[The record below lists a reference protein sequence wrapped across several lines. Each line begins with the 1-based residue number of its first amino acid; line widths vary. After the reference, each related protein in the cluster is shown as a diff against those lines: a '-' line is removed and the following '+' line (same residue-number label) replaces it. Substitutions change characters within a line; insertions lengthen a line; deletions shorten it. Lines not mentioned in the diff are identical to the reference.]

1 MSRLLLVLAL
11 AVAPAGAMSAT
22 IYKCVGADGKT
33 VFSDKQCGS
42 QAEAIEYSHP
52 ETWKERIS
60 RERAESSARLDEL
73 RQQEIVQRREQDA
86 RISKMKEQHRALCES
101 RIANE
106 GLAIG
111 MTKSQLYD
119 SEIWGY
125 PDDISKTTT
134 ANAVKEYFVYKC
146 DGYKSVRLFV
156 TNGRLS
162 SIHN

>member
-1 MSRLLLVLAL
+1 MSRLLLALAL
-11 AVAPAGAMSAT
+11 SVASAGAMSAT
-22 IYKCVGADGKT
+22 IYKCVGADGKI

-52 ETWKERIS
+52 ETWQERIA
-60 RERAESSARLDEL
+60 RERAESSARLEEL
-73 RQQEIVQRREQDA
+73 SRQEIAQRRERDA
-86 RISKMKEQHRALCES
+86 RVAEMKERHRALCES
-101 RIANE
+101 RIAND
-106 GLAIG
+106 GLTIG
-111 MTKSQLYD
+111 MTKGQLYD

-134 ANAVKEYFVYKC
+134 ANGVKEYFVYKC

-156 TNGRLS
+156 TNGRLT